1 MKLLL
6 VGHLSLDV
14 IHNPDG
20 SEHEEAGGL
29 FRALAT
35 LSSTGGRTDKFLV
48 VAGAGK
54 KEAPAIRERLA
65 ALPGV
70 ETDGIFATD
79 TPLHRIHYYFRNT
92 EDFVE
97 CTNELASPI
106 PFTRIRPH
114 LNGADGILINMISG
128 VDITLD
134 TLDEIRMAV
143 RNDGIPI
150 HLDMHSLTL
159 GVNDRN
165 ERFRRPLVD
174 WRRWAFM
181 IDTVQMNEEELHAL
195 GEETMPEERTIGH
208 MLTLGVKGV
217 IITRGARG
225 ASLFLNEHKQVVRT
239 DIPGAA
245 SDTPVSPIGR
255 GDIFGA
261 AFFCHYLKNHA
272 LLAAA
277 QRAVAVAS
285 APGTV

>member
-1 MKLLL
+1 MKLLVL
-6 VGHLSLDV
+6 GHLSLD
-14 IHNPDG
+14 ILHTPDG
-20 SEHEEAGGL
+20 NEREEGGGL
-29 FRALAT
+29 FRVLST
-35 LSSTGGRTDKFLV
+35 LSAEGGKSDRFTP
-48 VAGAGK
+48 VAGAGR
-54 KEAPAIRERLA
+54 KELPSLRERLGA
-65 ALPGV
+65 IPGV
-70 ETDGIFATD
+70 ETDGLFSTEV
-79 TPLHRIHYYFRNT
+79 PMHRVHYYVRNT
-92 EDFVE
+92 EDVVE
-97 CTNELASPI
+97 CAKELAPPI
-106 PFTRIRPH
+106 PFSRIRPH
-114 LNGADGILINMISG
+114 LDVNGILVNMVSG

-159 GVNDRN
+159 GVNERH
-165 ERFRRPLVD
+165 ERFRRPLPE

-195 GEETMPEERTIGH
+195 GEETMSEERTIGH

-225 ASLFLNEHKQVVRT
+225 ASLFVNEHKQVVRT
-239 DIPGAA
+239 DIPGA
-245 SDTPVSPIGR
+245 SHDTPVSPIGR

-277 QRAVAVAS
+277 QRAVTVAAAS
-285 APGTV
+285 GTP